1 MNRSSAG
8 KWARRAVWGAL
19 VAVAGIGCNP
29 LNVIGFM
36 FARDEKV
43 PAPHPLAFAKDG
55 PKKDKEEVVVVV
67 LTQAAHGG
75 NPQFATVDRDL
86 AGKIAKQL
94 PEQAKENNKDKKLK
108 MRVIS
113 PTQVDKF
120 KMSNPRWKDMSRGE
134 IGQKLGADYVIEIY
148 LEKMRLFQPNTQNA
162 IYEGRAEVSVSIYE
176 VGAEGG
182 DFKDKYEFSF
192 VYPKGGGR
200 DAAALPESEFKKLF
214 LENLTSEIVRHHVD
228 SRPSSGIA
236 DGQ

>member
-8 KWARRAVWGAL
+8 KWARRAVWGTL
-19 VAVAGIGCNP
+19 LAVATIGCNP
-29 LNVIGFM
+29 LNIAGFI

-43 PAPHPLAFAKDG
+43 PAPHPLTFAKDG
-55 PKKDKEEVVVVV
+55 PKKDKEEVVVLV
-67 LTQAAHGG
+67 LAQVAHGG

-86 AGKIAKQL
+86 AGKLARQL

-108 MRVIS
+108 IKVIS

-120 KMSNPRWKDMSRGE
+120 KMANPKWKTMPPGE
-134 IGQKLGADYVIEIY
+134 IGKNLNADYVLEIY

-182 DFKDKYEFSF
+182 DFKDRYEMPFA
-192 VYPKGGGR
+192 YPKTGVR
-200 DAAALPESEFKKLF
+200 DAAAIPESEFKKLF
-214 LENLTSEIVRHHVD
+214 LENLTSEIIRHHVD
-228 SRPSSGIA
+228 SRPSTGIA
-236 DGQ
+236 E